1 MQRTRG
7 ALPAIILEP
16 YSVRDGFLSC
26 NSAKGENTNPRELL
40 LGSFHA
46 ATAAADPLRI
56 VARHL
61 PSRLPKGRT
70 LVVGAGK
77 AAAAMALA
85 VENHWQENALFNG
98 IVLTRY
104 GHGLPLKRITV
115 VESGHPVPD
124 AQGEQAARDILR
136 EVEKLGTDDLL
147 LCLVS
152 GGGSSLLSLPVP
164 GVTMDDLQN
173 VTRELLRCGAAIQ
186 EINAV
191 RKHLSAIL
199 GGRLA
204 ASCRAPV
211 LALIISDVPG
221 DEPTHIASGP
231 CAPDPTTYTDAL
243 GILER
248 YRINAPAGVME
259 TLQAGSQG
267 KLSETPKPGDA
278 VFRNVEN
285 RIIATAHDALLA
297 AAEYLRAQGVPTVIL
312 GDSITGEAREVAKV
326 FAALVREIR
335 QYGHPWKPPVAL
347 ISGGE
352 TTVTLRKAEMNG
364 DGNKGEQDGRGGRN
378 TEFLL
383 SLTIEFNGAPDIH
396 ALASDTD
403 GIDGS
408 ENNAGAIATSD
419 SLRRAMQ
426 MGLNAASL
434 LANNNS
440 YIFFEQLD
448 DLIIT
453 GPTRTNINDYRVI
466 LVL

>member
-1 MQRTRG
+1 M
-7 ALPAIILEP
+7 
-16 YSVRDGFLSC
+16 
-26 NSAKGENTNPRELL
+26 KPRELL
-40 LGSFHA
+40 LDSFHA
-46 ATAAADPLRI
+46 AIAAADPLRI

-61 PSRLPKGRT
+61 PSRLPEGRT

-85 VENHWQENALFNG
+85 AENHWPENALFSG

-104 GHGLPLKRITV
+104 GHGLPLKRVTV
-115 VESGHPVPD
+115 VEAGHPVPD

-136 EVEKLGTDDLL
+136 EVEKLGPDDLL
-147 LCLVS
+147 LCLLS
-152 GGGSSLLSLPVP
+152 GGGSSLMSLPVP
-164 GVTMDDLQN
+164 GITMNDLQN
-173 VTRELLRCGAAIQ
+173 VTRELLRCGATIQ

-191 RKHLSAIL
+191 RKHLSAVL

-204 ASCRAPV
+204 ASSRAPI

-221 DEPTHIASGP
+221 DKPTHIASGP

-243 GILER
+243 NILER
-248 YRINAPAGVME
+248 YRLNMPAAVME

-278 VFRNVEN
+278 IFRNVEN
-285 RIIATAHDALLA
+285 RIIATAHDALQA
-297 AAEYLRAQGVPTVIL
+297 AAEHLRAQGIQTVIL

-326 FAALVREIR
+326 FAGLVKEIR

-352 TTVTLRKAEMNG
+352 TTVTLRKGEMNG
-364 DGNKGEQDGRGGRN
+364 DGNHGKRGSRGGRN

-383 SLTIEFNGAPDIH
+383 SLSIELHGVPEIH

-408 ENNAGAIATSD
+408 ENNAGAIAMSD
-419 SLRRAMQ
+419 SLPRAMRI
-426 MGLNAASL
+426 GLNAASL
-434 LANNNS
+434 LADNNS
-440 YIFFEQLD
+440 YLFFEQLD